1 MNSLLQSARSQPTV
15 DQAGVIA
22 SGWFIVTQVKCNRIV
37 YFTDDPDY
45 TPASDG
51 DWYFVTHY
59 LGEMPEGMTLAN
71 CWGWRFNGG
80 KFTDAREPVA
90 REPHEA
96 LLESN
101 RRALF
106 TLLRQKVDQTR
117 ARWAPT
123 CSMGGMLRQRK
134 LEEARRYRAAASKPE
149 SVERDDD
156 FDLLRSVAVAHGV
169 TLDEAADLILRLDR
183 EMLQSL
189 THSEQIREHYSQAI
203 RNATNQDELIRLR
216 RNLLS
221 ERWQTPIMTTPVSP
235 PMNPA
240 DWHTPLGAVQ
250 RANEIVRLQGQ
261 LRQIVNERR
270 ARVLGHYAG
279 NDLLTQYKTT
289 LANQILNGGAGAA
302 GQDLQ
307 LIESYAAARNL
318 SLEDA
323 ARLMLGAAEEAQQ
336 VLIGTEVRKDR
347 LLARIEAIKTLSDV
361 REIGL
366 ELDSLAKSMRG
377 DEARTGQF

>member
-1 MNSLLQSARSQPTV
+1 MKSVPQSAHDPLT
-15 DQAGVIA
+15 ANLTA
-22 SGWFIVTQVKCNRIV
+22 SAEAGWFIVTQVKSNRIV

-45 TPASDG
+45 TPTTEG

-59 LGEMPEGMTLAN
+59 LGSLPDGMTLAN

-80 KFTDAREPVA
+80 TFADARESAA

-101 RRALF
+101 RRALLK
-106 TLLRQKVDQTR
+106 LLRQKVDQ
-117 ARWAPT
+117 AREKWAPT
-123 CSMGGMLRQRK
+123 CSMGDVLRQRK
-134 LEEARRYRAAASKPE
+134 LEEARRYRSTRSEPSASGQ
-149 SVERDDD
+149 DDD
-156 FDLLRSVAVAHGV
+156 FELLRSVA
-169 TLDEAADLILRLDR
+169 TTQSLTMDEAADLVLRLDR

-189 THSEQIREHYSQAI
+189 THSEQVREHYARAI
-203 RNATNQDELIRLR
+203 RSASTQDELIQLR

-221 ERWQTPIMTTPVSP
+221 ERWQTPMKVAAVSP
-235 PMNPA
+235 PMNPNN
-240 DWHTPLGAVQ
+240 WHAPLAPVQ
-250 RANEIVRLQGQ
+250 RANEIVRLQSQ
-261 LRQIVNERR
+261 LLQIVNDRR

-289 LANQILNGGAGAA
+289 LAHQILNGGKGAA
-302 GQDLQ
+302 REQDLR

-318 SLEDA
+318 NVEDA

-336 VLIGTEVRKDR
+336 VLIGTEVRKDQ

-361 REIGL
+361 RQVGG
-366 ELDSLAKSMRG
+366 ELDALAKSLSENG
-377 DEARTGQF
+377 AAT

>member
-1 MNSLLQSARSQPTV
+1 MNSILQSAQGQPTA
-15 DQAGVIA
+15 DQASLVA

-37 YFTDDPDY
+37 YFTDDPGY

-59 LGEMPEGMTLAN
+59 LGDLPEGMTLTN

-80 KFTDAREPVA
+80 TFTDAREPVA
-90 REPHEA
+90 PDPHET

-101 RRALF
+101 RRALL
-106 TLLRQKVDQTR
+106 TLLRQKVDQVR
-117 ARWAPT
+117 AHWAPT
-123 CSMGGMLRQRK
+123 CSMGDVLRQRK
-134 LEEARRYRAAASKPE
+134 LEEARRYRATASKPAE
-149 SVERDDD
+149 AGQDDD
-156 FDLLRSVAVAHGV
+156 FELLRSVAVAQAL
-169 TLDEAADLILRLDR
+169 TIEEAADLILRLDR
-183 EMLQSL
+183 EMFQSL
-189 THSEQIREHYSQAI
+189 TRSEQVREHYSQAI
-203 RNATNQDELIRLR
+203 RNAKNQDELIRLR
-216 RNLLS
+216 RDLLS
-221 ERWQTPIMTTPVSP
+221 ERWQAPIKAAPVSP
-235 PMNPA
+235 PMNPV
-240 DWHTPLGAVQ
+240 DWHTPLGTVQ
-250 RANEIVRLQGQ
+250 RANEIVRLQSQ

-289 LANQILNGGAGAA
+289 LAHQILNGGAGAG
-302 GQDLQ
+302 GQDLR
-307 LIESYAAARNL
+307 LIESYATARNL

-336 VLIGTEVRKDR
+336 VLIGTEVRKDQ

-361 REIGL
+361 RQIGG

-377 DEARTGQF
+377 DEVRAG